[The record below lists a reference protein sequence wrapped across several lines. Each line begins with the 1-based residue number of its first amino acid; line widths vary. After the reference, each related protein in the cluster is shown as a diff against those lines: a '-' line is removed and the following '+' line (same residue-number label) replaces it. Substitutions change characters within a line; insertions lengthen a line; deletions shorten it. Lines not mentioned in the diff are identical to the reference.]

1 MTGNSKKHFFPFWR
15 LIFYYFLY
23 GPQVTKYWRE
33 YLFVKGKASLYCCF
47 KTRVSSERIQKD
59 IVTRRNWEQDPILH
73 YEMTVRQVIRRGN
86 IHPRKKKSDEDEE
99 LNGNN
104 ELEVDMVFGNE
115 EERMAMMAEIEEDW
129 EDEDEMF
136 LVE

>member
-1 MTGNSKKHFFPFWR
+1 MNNLH
-15 LIFYYFLY
+15 
-23 GPQVTKYWRE
+23 VTRWAQEEVGVPLGVLTEGSIEVCNKDVK
-33 YLFVKGKASLYCCF
+33 LANQSFV
-47 KTRVSSERIQKD
+47 TRVSSERIQKD

-86 IHPRKKKSDEDEE
+86 IHPRKKKRDEDEE

-115 EERMAMMAEIEEDW
+115 QERMAMMAEIEEDW
-129 EDEDEMF
+129 EGEDEMF

>member
-1 MTGNSKKHFFPFWR
+1 M
-15 LIFYYFLY
+15 
-23 GPQVTKYWRE
+23 
-33 YLFVKGKASLYCCF
+33 
-47 KTRVSSERIQKD
+47 
-59 IVTRRNWEQDPILH
+59 
-73 YEMTVRQVIRRGN
+73 IRRGN

-129 EDEDEMF
+129 EGEDEMF

>member
-1 MTGNSKKHFFPFWR
+1 M
-15 LIFYYFLY
+15 
-23 GPQVTKYWRE
+23 
-33 YLFVKGKASLYCCF
+33 FVKGKASLYCCF

-129 EDEDEMF
+129 EGEDEMF